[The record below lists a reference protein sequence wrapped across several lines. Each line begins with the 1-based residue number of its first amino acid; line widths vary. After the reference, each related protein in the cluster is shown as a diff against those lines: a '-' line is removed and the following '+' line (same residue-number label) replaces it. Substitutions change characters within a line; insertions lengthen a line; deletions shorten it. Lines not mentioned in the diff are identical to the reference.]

1 MKAEVPTVN
10 DLDLV
15 RTMRADAPIPS
26 QRRLDAG
33 REQLLAAIDSPS
45 AAPRTVRAGRR
56 FGGVRSMMLAG
67 GLAAV
72 AAGVAVASQIDG
84 SPVTLHTSPAAKSA
98 KYADPLMERATF
110 GWLPAGLHANGY
122 VADHQHEKYFQ
133 VTAQAGMGKATVTLT
148 AYDRGKEPFLGYL
161 PGAVPAKRIP
171 AASINGHR
179 AYWIF
184 KPDPSGQSSFK
195 LRWQYAPGSWAELE
209 GSELKGDSAALTK
222 MAYKIAKSAT
232 FGSGRPIAMPL
243 HVDGVPGGLSPDRTV
258 LNNGAYGQ
266 VSAIVGYYAGG
277 PTSDLDISI
286 VKSDGTIGTAVPGK
300 SGTPSKGF
308 PRPNTKLRGYPA
320 YQAPSFVYVY
330 GVNGFD
336 VRIEASGSILAKINK
351 TGGVVGLF
359 RKMTVFGTDQ
369 ASWTTNPVN

>member
-26 QRRLDAG
+26 QQRLDAG
-33 REQLLAAIDSPS
+33 RERLLAAIDSPS
-45 AAPRTVRAGRR
+45 AVPRTVRTGRR
-56 FGGVRSMMLAG
+56 FGGVRGMLLAG
-67 GLAAV
+67 GVATV
-72 AAGVAVASQIDG
+72 AAGVAVATQISG
-84 SPVTLHTSPAAKSA
+84 SSVALHSSPAAKLS
-98 KYADPLMERATF
+98 KYADPLTERAAF

-133 VTAQAGMGKATVTLT
+133 VTAQGGRGKATATLT

-195 LRWQYAPGSWAELE
+195 LRWQYAPSSWADLE
-209 GSELKGDSAALTK
+209 GDELQGDSAALTRV
-222 MAYKIAKSAT
+222 AYKIAKSAT

-243 HVDGVPGGLSPDRTV
+243 HVGGVPGGLSPDRTV

-266 VSAIVGYYAGG
+266 VSAIVGYFAGG
-277 PTSDLDISI
+277 PTSDLEIS
-286 VKSDGTIGTAVPGK
+286 VTKSDGSVGTSVPGK
-300 SGTPSKGF
+300 PGTPLMGR
-308 PRPNTKLRGYPA
+308 PRPNTKLGGYPA
-320 YQAPSFVYVY
+320 YQARGFVNVY

-336 VRIEASGSILAKINK
+336 VQITASGSVLAKINK
-351 TGGVVGLF
+351 TGGVAGLF
-359 RKMTVFGTDQ
+359 LKMTVLGIDQ
-369 ASWTTNPVN
+369 ANWTTNPVN

>member
-26 QRRLDAG
+26 QQRLDAG
-33 REQLLAAIDSPS
+33 RERLLAAIDSPS

-56 FGGVRSMMLAG
+56 FGGVRGMLLAG

-72 AAGVAVASQIDG
+72 AAGVAVASQIGG
-84 SPVTLHTSPAAKSA
+84 SSVALHSSPAAKSF
-98 KYADPLMERATF
+98 KYADPLTERAAF

-133 VTAQAGMGKATVTLT
+133 VTAQGGMGKATVTLT
-148 AYDRGKEPFLGYL
+148 AYDRGKEPSRGYL
-161 PGAVPAKRIP
+161 PGGVPAKRIP

-184 KPDPSGQSSFK
+184 KPDPSGQSSFE
-195 LRWQYAPGSWAELE
+195 LRWQYAPKSWADLE
-209 GSELKGDSAALTK
+209 GDQLHGDSAELTK
-222 MAYKIAKSAT
+222 TAYKIAKSAT

-266 VSAIVGYYAGG
+266 VGAIVGYFAGG
-277 PTSDLDISI
+277 PTSDLEISI
-286 VKSDGTIGTAVPGK
+286 TKSDGTVGTAVPGK
-300 SGTPSKGF
+300 PGKPIQGRA
-308 PRPNTKLRGYPA
+308 RPNTKLRGYPA
-320 YQAPSFVYVY
+320 YQAPGLVYVY

-336 VRIEASGSILAKINK
+336 VQITASGSILAKVNK

-359 RKMTVFGTDQ
+359 RKMTVLGTDQ
-369 ASWTTNPVN
+369 ANWTTNPVN